1 MEFIQKRDR
10 LVLTIIAQSGPNG
23 IDFTTLI
30 ASLTPYLTRESIQ
43 KSIENLF
50 IKGDIISVNTGS
62 GEVRYIASKTVRDA
76 MISLEI
82 QKYKIAEYVKELSS
96 KKDEIIQL
104 QDKNKQ
110 LEELKNIVSKGLIL
124 ISLSLMNLY
133 SSPMPELTIPEFIES
148 MQPLSEVLSKLSK
161 VVDVKLNKEDV
172 ENILKIVEK
181 YRGVK
186 DYELL
191 KQLIEKGE
199 ESSSK

>member
-10 LVLTIIAQSGPNG
+10 LVLTTIAQSGPNG

-161 VVDVKLNKEDV
+161 VIDVKLNKEDV

>member
-10 LVLTIIAQSGPNG
+10 LVLTTIAQSGPNG
-23 IDFTTLI
+23 IDFTTLF
-30 ASLTPYLTRESIQ
+30 ASLAPYLTRESIQ

-82 QKYKIAEYVKELSS
+82 QKYRIAEYVKELSS
-96 KKDEIIQL
+96 KKDEILQL

-110 LEELKNIVSKGLIL
+110 LEELKNIVSKGLTL
-124 ISLSLMNLY
+124 ISLSLLNLY
-133 SSPMPELTIPEFIES
+133 SSSMPELTIPEFIES
-148 MQPLSEVLSKLSK
+148 IQPLSEVLGKLSK
-161 VVDVKLNKEDV
+161 VVEVKLNKEDID
-172 ENILKIVEK
+172 NILKIVEK

-199 ESSSK
+199 ENSSS

>member
-10 LVLTIIAQSGPNG
+10 LVLTTIAQSGPNG

-43 KSIENLF
+43 KSVENLF

-172 ENILKIVEK
+172 GNILKIVEK

>member
-10 LVLTIIAQSGPNG
+10 LVLTTIAQSGPNG

-199 ESSSK
+199 EGSSK

>member
-10 LVLTIIAQSGPNG
+10 LVLTTIAQSGPNG

-30 ASLTPYLTRESIQ
+30 ASLSPYLTRESIQ

>member
-10 LVLTIIAQSGPNG
+10 LVLTTIAQSGPNG

>member
-10 LVLTIIAQSGPNG
+10 LVLTTIAQSGPNG

-43 KSIENLF
+43 KSVENLF

>member
-10 LVLTIIAQSGPNG
+10 LVLTTIAQSGPNG

-161 VVDVKLNKEDV
+161 VVDVKLNKDDV

>member
-10 LVLTIIAQSGPNG
+10 LVLTTIAQSGPNG

-191 KQLIEKGE
+191 KQLIEKEE

>member
-10 LVLTIIAQSGPNG
+10 LVLTTIAQSGPNG

-30 ASLTPYLTRESIQ
+30 ASLSPYLTRESIQ

-148 MQPLSEVLSKLSK
+148 VQPLSEVLSKLSK

-191 KQLIEKGE
+191 KQLIEKEE